1 MNGECASSFGTQ
13 RLPGEIEDRR
23 IAPADQRARLAGRVA
38 EDHRDRRRQGR
49 RVGIERIARQG
60 PPVLHRP
67 HVGGRAA
74 RRHELLHRQRF
85 KHVDAVPGQRQRG
98 QQLFRVMR
106 RGGHATGRDLLA
118 AHGQHAVEQAGR
130 GRHGHERRALRA
142 AAGLAEDR
150 DVARIAAELLDVVAD
165 PPQGQDQI
173 EDAGVARVGERLA
186 ADLGQEQVAEHVQAV
201 VHGHHRHVA
210 AAAQTGAVGFDLVA
224 GAARVAARVEPHEH
238 GTPAAVTQAR
248 RPDVQVQAVF
258 AHRPAAP
265 TGLGRDRAEGDRV
278 ADAGPRRGR
287 KRRLESPRGGIRAV
301 ADALEDLDV
310 AVRQPADPTGRGRR
324 DRRIRL
330 PGGGRAQR
338 PRRRRRRAC
347 EARPAARR
355 GRQTGTAR
363 VAPPRSACGAGS
375 DARRTIAVTAQKTN
389 RRPIWISR
397 P

>member
-1 MNGECASSFGTQ
+1 M
-13 RLPGEIEDRR
+13 
-23 IAPADQRARLAGRVA
+23 
-38 EDHRDRRRQGR
+38 
-49 RVGIERIARQG
+49 
-60 PPVLHRP
+60 
-67 HVGGRAA
+67 
-74 RRHELLHRQRF
+74 
-85 KHVDAVPGQRQRG
+85 RG
-98 QQLFRVMR
+98 
-106 RGGHATGRDLLA
+106 GGHAAGRDLLA
-118 AHGQHAVEQAGR
+118 AHGQHTVEEAGR

-142 AAGLAEDR
+142 AARLAEDR

-165 PPQGQDQI
+165 PAQGQDQI
-173 EDAGVARVGERLA
+173 EDADVARIGERLA

-210 AAAQTGAVGFDLVA
+210 AAAQAGAVGFDLVA
-224 GAARVAARVEPHEH
+224 GAARVAAGVEPDEH
-238 GTPAAVTQAR
+238 GTLAAVAQAR

-287 KRRLESPRGGIRAV
+287 KRRLEAPRGGIGAV

-330 PGGGRAQR
+330 PGERPRAAAPSR
-338 PRRRRRRAC
+338 PARRRRRRAC

-355 GRQTGTAR
+355 AR
-363 VAPPRSACGAGS
+363 VSDVAGTCTAELAILPLKRRSAGRPGS
-375 DARRTIAVTAQKTN
+375 RARS
-389 RRPIWISR
+389 RRPACA
-397 P
+397 